1 MRHIKSTNKRKEKR
15 MKKILIIS
23 FSQYGYNTDFYKYS
37 EYLSNEYEIYYLS
50 RDLKRPRISEKG
62 VNVVYTNSESLGKLN
77 RLNFILNCIKNI
89 HKIKPEYIIVKY
101 FVGCSLIRFLCPGR
115 KIVVDLRTATINND
129 KKIQDRRDRLIS
141 FEVNRFKNISV
152 ISEGLINKLRLNRKK
167 AFVLPLGADR
177 VVGELSQSERRRM
190 DVLYIGTL
198 DYRNI
203 HETIEGFKEFYVHH
217 KNEIPCRYTII
228 GYANKKIY
236 EEKMYN
242 AIRTCGLSDIVNY
255 VGRKKYEE
263 LGPFLESHNIGVSYV
278 PITEYFQHQPPTK
291 TYEYVQNGLVCIA
304 TDTFENRKVINESN
318 GILINEGAME
328 FYKGLEHIYRN
339 LDNYN
344 SRQISESAAKY
355 SWKNIVDNILKPY
368 IIRL

>member
-1 MRHIKSTNKRKEKR
+1 MKTILFISTE
-15 MKKILIIS
+15 
-23 FSQYGYNTDFYKYS
+23 QYGYNTDMLKYS
-37 EYLSNEYEIYYLS
+37 EYLSDEYKMTFLTVDTGLKKVSINSAEVIYTKKQKIGLLTRLS
-50 RDLKRPRISEKG
+50 LAVKSIM
-62 VNVVYTNSESLGKLN
+62 L
-77 RLNFILNCIKNI
+77 I
-89 HKIKPEYIIVKY
+89 HKTNPTYIFIKY
-101 FVGCSLIRFLCPGR
+101 FAGCSIIYLFCHR
-115 KIVVDLRTATINND
+115 KKMIVDIRTATISND
-129 KKIQDRRDRLIS
+129 ARIRNFKDKILS
-141 FEVNRFKNISV
+141 FEANRFKNISV
-152 ISEGLINKLRLNRKK
+152 ITEGVLKKLKLNENKT
-167 AFVLPLGADR
+167 FVLPLGADR
-177 VVGELSQSERRRM
+177 IIEEPCQSERRRM

-328 FYKGLEHIYRN
+328 FYKGLEHIYQN
-339 LDNYN
+339 LDKYD
-344 SRQISESAAKY
+344 SRKISESAAKY
-355 SWKNIVDNILKPY
+355 SWENIVDNILKPY